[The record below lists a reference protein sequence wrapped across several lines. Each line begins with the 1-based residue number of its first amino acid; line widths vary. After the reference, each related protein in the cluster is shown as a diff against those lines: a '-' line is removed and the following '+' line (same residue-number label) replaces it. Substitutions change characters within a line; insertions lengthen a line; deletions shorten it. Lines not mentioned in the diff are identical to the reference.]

1 MWLSKAKHADAAVV
15 CFGVNDL
22 FRVEGGV
29 CLKNDLRHITRVLQ
43 KSGVKVLLETV
54 PPFDY
59 SGAVRD
65 TWLGVNRFILEEM
78 KSEADGVFDVVPV
91 LGCEDDIAWARYGR
105 HPNESGNAAWAEA
118 IYWAVKQMLN

>member
-1 MWLSKAKHADAAVV
+1 MV
-15 CFGVNDL
+15 CFGVTTCYAL
-22 FRVEGGV
+22 RGGV
-29 CLKNDLRHITRVLQ
+29 CLKDDLRHIARTLQ
-43 KSGVKVLLETV
+43 ESGVKVLLETV

-59 SGAVRD
+59 CGVVRD

>member
-1 MWLSKAKHADAAVV
+1 M
-15 CFGVNDL
+15 
-22 FRVEGGV
+22 
-29 CLKNDLRHITRVLQ
+29 NDLRHITRALQ

-65 TWLGVNRFILEEM
+65 TWFGVNRFILEEM

-91 LGCEDDIAWARYGR
+91 LGGRDGDIALVRYGG

-118 IYWAVKQMLN
+118 IYWTVKQMLN